1 MSPLTSPSRTAWMV
15 AQRRAAHQ
23 LMDRPPVFTDPLG
36 LRILG
41 RETAAELER
50 DPQYHAH
57 RISDRYLRA
66 FLAARSRIAEDTL
79 ADLVSQGLRQYVILG
94 AGLDTFAYRN
104 PWPGLR
110 VWEVDHPATQGWK
123 RERLA
128 RGEITVPSPEPFV
141 PVDFAHQDLEQALV
155 AAGLDLGQPAF
166 FSWLGVAPYLERPAI
181 DALLGFVACASG
193 SGGGIVFDYFIPPHT
208 QTLMIRLLLAL
219 RRYRLKQIG
228 EPWRTHFDPAQ
239 LVAQLQDLG
248 FDDVTDFTPELINER
263 HFSGRDDGLKVGTV
277 GHVMRALNGLSAPK
291 LIPSSS

>member
-1 MSPLTSPSRTAWMV
+1 MPSPRSPSRTAWLV
-15 AQRRAAHQ
+15 ALRRAAHQ
-23 LMDRPPVFTDPLG
+23 IMDRPPVFTDPLG

-41 RETAAELER
+41 KETAAELGR
-50 DPQYHAH
+50 NPQYRAH
-57 RISDRYLRA
+57 RVSDRYLRA

-79 ADLVSQGLRQYVILG
+79 AELVSQGLRQYVILG

-104 PWPGLR
+104 PWPELR

-128 RGEITVPSPEPFV
+128 KGEITVPSPEPFV

-155 AAGLDLGQPAF
+155 AAGLDLGQPTF

-181 DALLGFVACASG
+181 DSLLGFVARASA

-208 QTLMIRLLLAL
+208 QPLVVRLMLAL
-219 RRYRLKQIG
+219 RRWRLKKIG
-228 EPWRTHFDPAQ
+228 EPWRTYFDPAQ

-248 FDDVTDFTPELINER
+248 FRDVTDFTPALINER
-263 HFSGRDDGLKVGTV
+263 YFAGREDRLKVGSV
-277 GHVMRALNGLSAPK
+277 GRVMRAVNAL
-291 LIPSSS
+291 

>member
-1 MSPLTSPSRTAWMV
+1 MTSLTSPSRTAWLV
-15 AQRRAAHQ
+15 ALRRAAHQ
-23 LMDRPPVFTDPLG
+23 IMDRPPVFTDPLG

-41 RETAAELER
+41 KETAAELGR
-50 DPQYHAH
+50 NPQYRAH
-57 RISDRYLRA
+57 RVSDRYLRA

-79 ADLVSQGLRQYVILG
+79 AELVSQGLRQYVILG

-104 PWPGLR
+104 PWPELR

-128 RGEITVPSPEPFV
+128 KGEITVPFPEPFV

-155 AAGLDLGQPAF
+155 AAGLDLGQPTF

-181 DALLGFVACASG
+181 DSLLGFVARASA

-208 QTLMIRLLLAL
+208 QPLVVRLMLAL
-219 RRYRLKQIG
+219 RRWRLKKIG
-228 EPWRTHFDPAQ
+228 EPWRTYFDPAQ

-248 FDDVTDFTPELINER
+248 FRDVTDFTPALINER
-263 HFSGRDDGLKVGTV
+263 YFAGREDRLKVGSV
-277 GHVMRALNGLSAPK
+277 GRVMRAVNAL
-291 LIPSSS
+291 

>member
-1 MSPLTSPSRTAWMV
+1 LV
-15 AQRRAAHQ
+15 ALRRAAHQ
-23 LMDRPPVFTDPLG
+23 IMDRPPVFTDPLG

-41 RETAAELER
+41 KETAAELGR
-50 DPQYHAH
+50 NPQYRAH
-57 RISDRYLRA
+57 RVSDRYLRA

-79 ADLVSQGLRQYVILG
+79 AELVSQGLRQYVILG

-104 PWPGLR
+104 PWPELR

-128 RGEITVPSPEPFV
+128 KGEITVPSPEPFV

-155 AAGLDLGQPAF
+155 AAGLDLGQPTF

-181 DALLGFVACASG
+181 DSLLGFVARASA

-208 QTLMIRLLLAL
+208 QPLVVRLMLAL
-219 RRYRLKQIG
+219 RRWRLKKIG
-228 EPWRTHFDPAQ
+228 EPWRTYFDPAQ

-248 FDDVTDFTPELINER
+248 FRDVTDFTPALINER
-263 HFSGRDDGLKVGTV
+263 YFAGREDRLKVGSV
-277 GHVMRALNGLSAPK
+277 GRVMRAVNAL
-291 LIPSSS
+291 

>member
-1 MSPLTSPSRTAWMV
+1 MTSLRSASRTAWMV
-15 AQRRAAHQ
+15 ALRRAAHQ

-50 DPQYHAH
+50 DPRYLAH
-57 RISDRYLRA
+57 RVSDRYLRA

-79 ADLVSQGLRQYVILG
+79 AELVGQGLRQYVILG

-104 PWPGLR
+104 PWPELR

-128 RGEITVPSPEPFV
+128 KGEITVPFPEPFV

-155 AAGLDLGQPAF
+155 AAGLDLGQPTF

-181 DALLGFVACASG
+181 DSLLGFVARASA

-208 QTLMIRLLLAL
+208 QPLVVRLMLAL
-219 RRYRLKQIG
+219 RRWRLRKIG
-228 EPWRTHFDPAQ
+228 EPWRTYFDPAQ
-239 LVAQLQDLG
+239 LSSQLHNLG
-248 FDDVTDFTPELINER
+248 FRDVTDFTPALINER
-263 HFSGRDDGLKVGTV
+263 YFAGREDGLKVGSV
-277 GHVMRALNGLSAPK
+277 GRVMRAVNAL
-291 LIPSSS
+291 

>member
-1 MSPLTSPSRTAWMV
+1 MV
-15 AQRRAAHQ
+15 ALRRAAHQ

-50 DPQYHAH
+50 DPRYRAH
-57 RISDRYLRA
+57 RVSDRYLRA

-79 ADLVSQGLRQYVILG
+79 AELVGQGLRQYVILG

-104 PWPGLR
+104 PWPELR

-128 RGEITVPSPEPFV
+128 KGEITVPSPEPFV

-155 AAGLDLGQPAF
+155 AAGLDLGQPTF

-181 DALLGFVACASG
+181 DSLLGFVARASA

-208 QTLMIRLLLAL
+208 QPLLVRLMLAL
-219 RRYRLKQIG
+219 RRWRLRKIG
-228 EPWRTHFDPAQ
+228 EPWRTYFDPAQ
-239 LVAQLQDLG
+239 LVAQLRDLG
-248 FDDVTDFTPELINER
+248 FRDVTDFTPALINER
-263 HFSGRDDGLKVGTV
+263 YFAGREDGLKVGSV
-277 GHVMRALNGLSAPK
+277 GRVMRAVNAL
-291 LIPSSS
+291 

>member
-1 MSPLTSPSRTAWMV
+1 MV
-15 AQRRAAHQ
+15 ALRRAAHQ

-50 DPQYHAH
+50 DPRYLAH
-57 RISDRYLRA
+57 RVSDRYLRA

-79 ADLVSQGLRQYVILG
+79 AELVGQGLRQYVILG

-104 PWPGLR
+104 PWPELR

-128 RGEITVPSPEPFV
+128 KGEITVPSPEPFV

-155 AAGLDLGQPAF
+155 AAGLDLGQPTF
-166 FSWLGVAPYLERPAI
+166 CSWLGVAPYLERPAI
-181 DALLGFVACASG
+181 DSLLGFVARASA

-208 QTLMIRLLLAL
+208 QPLVVRLMLAL
-219 RRYRLKQIG
+219 RRWRLRKIG
-228 EPWRTHFDPAQ
+228 EPWRTYFDPAQ
-239 LVAQLQDLG
+239 LVAQLRGLG
-248 FDDVTDFTPELINER
+248 FRDVTDFTPALINER
-263 HFSGRDDGLKVGTV
+263 YFAGREDGLKVGTV
-277 GHVMRALNGLSAPK
+277 GHVMRAVNELRVES
-291 LIPSSS
+291 

>member
-1 MSPLTSPSRTAWMV
+1 MTSLTSPSRTAWLV
-15 AQRRAAHQ
+15 ALRRAAHQ
-23 LMDRPPVFTDPLG
+23 IMDRPPVFTDPLG

-41 RETAAELER
+41 KETAAELGR
-50 DPQYHAH
+50 NPQYRAH
-57 RISDRYLRA
+57 RVSDRYLRA

-79 ADLVSQGLRQYVILG
+79 AELVSQGLRQYVILG

-104 PWPGLR
+104 PWPELR

-128 RGEITVPSPEPFV
+128 KGEITVPSPEPFV

-155 AAGLDLGQPAF
+155 AAGLDLGQPTF

-181 DALLGFVACASG
+181 DSLLGFVARASA

-208 QTLMIRLLLAL
+208 QPLVVRLMLAL
-219 RRYRLKQIG
+219 RRWRLKKIG
-228 EPWRTHFDPAQ
+228 EPWRTYFDPAQ

-248 FDDVTDFTPELINER
+248 FRDVTDFTPALINER
-263 HFSGRDDGLKVGTV
+263 YFAGREDRLKVGSV
-277 GHVMRALNGLSAPK
+277 GRVMRAVNAL
-291 LIPSSS
+291 